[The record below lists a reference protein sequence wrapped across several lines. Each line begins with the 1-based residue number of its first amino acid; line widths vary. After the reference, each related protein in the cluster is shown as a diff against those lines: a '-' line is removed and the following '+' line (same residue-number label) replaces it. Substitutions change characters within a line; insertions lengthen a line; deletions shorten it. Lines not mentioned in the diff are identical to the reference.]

1 MGKPK
6 VSIIVPVYNVSKYL
20 KKCLDSVINQTLK
33 DIEIIVVNDCSPDP
47 LDDEICKEY
56 VKKDNRIKY
65 IKHKKNLGP
74 GGARNTGIKNAKGK
88 YIQFVDS
95 DDQLELNAIKTLYT
109 KAEENNLDM
118 VMFNMRPQLLT
129 ATSKDFYN
137 ELKIYY
143 HRSRE
148 YSDVLSGPEMFS
160 KMTKNKDY
168 LPSPTIYMLK
178 LSFLKKNKLCFYE
191 GIIHEDNLFTIKVL
205 LLADRVSHIN
215 KELYTRN
222 IRNNSI
228 MTQRVGIE
236 KIEGYFVCI
245 KEILE
250 FINQLNLDYDTLE
263 LLSYS
268 VLGGLHSSLIKHLE
282 LISRKAVSD
291 YLLSLNNDDFLLFKL
306 LTSPRIIKN
315 SNEAIKDNRLI
326 LQNNKYNKYALLVGK
341 IILFLPY
348 KAVRLLRKYLKK

>member
-1 MGKPK
+1 
-6 VSIIVPVYNVSKYL
+6 
-20 KKCLDSVINQTLK
+20 
-33 DIEIIVVNDCSPDP
+33 
-47 LDDEICKEY
+47 
-56 VKKDNRIKY
+56 
-65 IKHKKNLGP
+65 
-74 GGARNTGIKNAKGK
+74 
-88 YIQFVDS
+88 
-95 DDQLELNAIKTLYT
+95 
-109 KAEENNLDM
+109 
-118 VMFNMRPQLLT
+118 
-129 ATSKDFYN
+129 
-137 ELKIYY
+137 
-143 HRSRE
+143 
-148 YSDVLSGPEMFS
+148 
-160 KMTKNKDY
+160 
-168 LPSPTIYMLK
+168 MLK